1 MELLDYEKRHI
12 DTLRQYAPECTVLLK
27 KDGEFPIDKPCRVA
41 LYGSGA
47 RRTLKGG
54 TGSGDVYSR
63 FYITA
68 EEGLERAGFTVT
80 TKDWLDKYDEFADAR
95 HKEFARKL
103 RLKIKRAGRE
113 GMLLY
118 GTGAI
123 DSEEEYE
130 FFTHHE
136 ADICVYVLARLSGEG
151 SDREAK
157 KGDLLLTDGEVRDI
171 LRLNEKYKKFILV
184 LNVSGVV
191 DLTPVKNVG
200 NILILS
206 QLGVPTGDVLAD
218 IILGKA
224 NPSGRLTTTWTS
236 FGDYQTIGEF
246 GERDDTRY
254 NEGIY
259 VGYRYFD
266 TVGKEPLFPFGY
278 GLSYTEFD
286 VKYAGITNDG
296 GKITVTANVKNVGEY
311 AGKEVVECYLSCP
324 WGRFD
329 KPAKELCAHA
339 KTKILAPG
347 ESETVTMTFD
357 IAAHTTY
364 DKQAA
369 AFILEGGEYLVY
381 VGKNSRDCGV
391 SAKIT
396 LDGDVTV
403 RKVKN
408 IGGEVDF
415 TDYIP
420 EKPERPT
427 ADGVDEIK
435 LRANDFTTETVSYE
449 RGKYDKVEPFVKTL
463 TDDELIYLCIGH
475 FNPEV
480 NGKEIDGPGL
490 SVYGCVGETTKNIR
504 DKFNRTLTFADG
516 PAGIRMTR
524 EIILAKDEPFDV
536 FGHELD
542 WLVEV
547 QPYKERMKMKRELA
561 RRPRGKH
568 IYQYTTAIP
577 IATAIAQSWNPSL
590 AEAMGDL
597 VGEELEY
604 FGINIWLAPA
614 LNIHRSVLCGR
625 NFEYY
630 SEDPLISGET
640 AAAVTSGVMRHE
652 GRTTTIKHY
661 CCNNQEFNR
670 FGSNSLVSERAM
682 REIYMRGFEYVI
694 RNSGAKCVMTTYNL
708 LNGLHTCERRD
719 LCYDVLRAEWGFDGI
734 VMTDWAWTGGNDIG
748 NKYGGFV
755 CSRILAA
762 DNDLMMPGRTSDFDD
777 AKKALAEGRLTRAQ
791 LEINASRIY
800 RVINELGGTEKE
812 WVKYNS
818 KDYMNDHS

>member
-1 MELLDYEKRHI
+1 MELLEYEKRHI
-12 DTLRQYAPECTVLLK
+12 DTVRECGAECTVLLK
-27 KDGEFPIDKPCRVA
+27 KNGEFPVQNPCRVA

-63 FYITA
+63 FFITA
-68 EEGLERAGFTVT
+68 EEGFERAGFTVT
-80 TKDWLDKYDEFADAR
+80 TKDWLDKYDDFADTR

-130 FFTHHE
+130 FFTH
-136 ADICVYVLARLSGEG
+136 ADGDICVYVVARLSGEG

-157 KGDLLLTDGEVRDI
+157 KGDFFLTDGEVRDI
-171 LRLNEKYKKFILV
+171 LRLNQKFKKFMLV

-191 DLTPVKNVG
+191 DLTPVKEVG

-206 QLGVPTGDVLAD
+206 QLGVPTGDILAD
-218 IILGKA
+218 IVLGKQ
-224 NPSGRLTTTWTS
+224 NPSGRLTTTWS
-236 FGDYQTIGEF
+236 AYSDYQTIGEF

-266 TVGKEPLFPFGY
+266 TLGKTPLFPFGY
-278 GLSYTEFD
+278 GLSYTDFA
-286 VKYAGITNDG
+286 VQFGTVTACGSKITLTATVKNTGKYAGKD
-296 GKITVTANVKNVGEY
+296 
-311 AGKEVVECYLSCP
+311 VVEAYLSCP

-329 KPAKELCAHA
+329 KPLKELCAHR
-339 KTKILAPG
+339 KTRLLQPG
-347 ESETVTMTFD
+347 ESEEVTLTFD
-357 IAAHTTY
+357 LTAHTTY
-364 DKQAA
+364 DKQNAA
-369 AFILEGGEYLVY
+369 YILEKGDYLVY
-381 VGKNSRDCGV
+381 LGHDSRDCRI
-391 SAKIT
+391 SAKLT

-403 RKVKN
+403 RRVHN

-415 TDYIP
+415 DDFIP
-420 EKPERPT
+420 DKPERIIPENIP
-427 ADGVDEIK
+427 EIK
-435 LRANDFTTETVSYE
+435 LSANDFTTETVSYDRAKFE
-449 RGKYDKVEPFVKTL
+449 KIEPFVASL

-475 FNPEV
+475 FNPV
-480 NGKEIDGPGL
+480 VDGKEIEGSGN
-490 SVYGCVGETTKNIR
+490 SVFGCVGETTKNIR
-504 DKFNRTLTFADG
+504 DKFKRTLTMSDG
-516 PAGIRMTR
+516 PAGLRLTR

-547 QPYKERMKMKRELA
+547 QPYAERMKMKRELA
-561 RRPRGKH
+561 RRPRGKRV
-568 IYQYTTAIP
+568 YQYTVAIP
-577 IATAIAQSWNPSL
+577 IATAVAQSWNPSL
-590 AEAMGDL
+590 AETLGDL

-614 LNIHRSVLCGR
+614 LNIHRNVLCGR

-640 AAAVTSGVMRHE
+640 AAAITRGVMRHE
-652 GRTTTIKHY
+652 GRTTTIKHF

-682 REIYMRGFEYVI
+682 REIYMRGF
-694 RNSGAKCVMTTYNL
+694 
-708 LNGLHTCERRD
+708 
-719 LCYDVLRAEWGFDGI
+719 
-734 VMTDWAWTGGNDIG
+734 
-748 NKYGGFV
+748 
-755 CSRILAA
+755 
-762 DNDLMMPGRTSDFDD
+762 
-777 AKKALAEGRLTRAQ
+777 
-791 LEINASRIY
+791 
-800 RVINELGGTEKE
+800 
-812 WVKYNS
+812 
-818 KDYMNDHS
+818 